1 MRTGSGKTS
10 GHGFQDLTQSDF
22 HPWKIGETGSA
33 TLIDP
38 EPAALREDLREDGYV
53 QNLLL
58 QIETKLNGSLC
69 VRSDQRNS

>member
-22 HPWKIGETGSA
+22 HPWKIGTGSA

>member
-1 MRTGSGKTS
+1 MRTDSGKTS
-10 GHGFQDLTQSDF
+10 GHGFQNLTQSDF
-22 HPWKIGETGSA
+22 HPRKIGGTGSA
-33 TLIDP
+33 TLIDL

>member
-22 HPWKIGETGSA
+22 HPWKIGTGSA

-38 EPAALREDLREDGYV
+38 EPAALREDLREDGDRKSV
-53 QNLLL
+53 
-58 QIETKLNGSLC
+58 
-69 VRSDQRNS
+69 V